1 MVDVE
6 RPSRGES
13 ATKKHL
19 LSEGLF
25 QLIGERIVSGR
36 LAPGTRIRDSDL
48 AAELS
53 VSRTPVREALQR
65 LERIGLVTMYPSR
78 YTEVSAVTA
87 DQVGTA
93 HVFAGLQAG
102 VTARLACPRL
112 TADEIETVCGLIRAV
127 PADLSD
133 AAATSR
139 ARREVIVFLS
149 RRADNA
155 LQQTII
161 DEVDLA
167 LARALSTYE
176 VPVERRSL
184 VAAACTDFEDA
195 VRSGDPDAAEQA
207 CRRMYDVT

>member
-6 RPSRGES
+6 RPSRADI

-19 LSEGLF
+19 LAEGLF
-25 QLIGERIVSGR
+25 QLIGERIVSGD

-65 LERIGLVTMYPSR
+65 LERIGMVTMYPSR
-78 YTEVSAVTA
+78 YTEVSAVTVE
-87 DQVGTA
+87 QVETA
-93 HVFAGLQAG
+93 HIFAGLQAG
-102 VTARLACPRL
+102 ITARLACSRL
-112 TADEIETVCGLIRAV
+112 SADEIETVSALIRAV

-133 AAATSR
+133 PAATSH
-139 ARREVIVFLS
+139 ARRAVVEFLS
-149 RRADNA
+149 PRADNA

-167 LARALSTYE
+167 LARALKTYE
-176 VPVERRSL
+176 VPAERHPW
-184 VAAACTDFEDA
+184 VAAACTEFEDA
-195 VRSGDPDAAEQA
+195 LRKGDADGAEQA
-207 CRRMYDVT
+207 CRRMYDVV